1 MQAGPTNPFKTGQ
14 SLAKKNM
21 ATGFVE
27 PAHIDHFQFEN
38 QRRTFHSY
46 GTKLQLKFDRLLTTF
61 LVHLSTGYAIDP
73 TSDKAVTSMKEQ

>member
-1 MQAGPTNPFKTGQ
+1 MTQAGPTNPFKTGQ
-14 SLAKKNM
+14 ALAKKNM

-46 GTKLQLKFDRLLTTF
+46 GTVSF
-61 LVHLSTGYAIDP
+61 LFINLFYLYFVFF
-73 TSDKAVTSMKEQ
+73 